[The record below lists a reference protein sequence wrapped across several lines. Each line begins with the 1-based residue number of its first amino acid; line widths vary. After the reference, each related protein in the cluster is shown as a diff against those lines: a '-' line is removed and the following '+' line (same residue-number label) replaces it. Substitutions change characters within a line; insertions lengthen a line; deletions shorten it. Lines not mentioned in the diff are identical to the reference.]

1 MVSFKLQKSMRK
13 VKMKSSTKARKRN
26 GQIFSVGSLLA
37 YLARIKDTRKPR
49 GIRYSLTT
57 ILAVMVLAK
66 LCGEDKPYGIADWAQ
81 MRSEWLIE
89 TLNLNYKCLP
99 HHSTYR
105 RVLSEVVDGNE
116 FDELISEYL
125 GCLPQDGQDVVMSID
140 GKTVRGTITS
150 EDPFGLHLLAAY
162 LPDEG
167 IVLMQMVVEKDK
179 ENEIVVAPK
188 LLKALDLRKKIII
201 GDAMHTQRNL
211 SIQIVEA
218 EGDYVWIV
226 KDNQPNTRQAIEQLF
241 APEKPIP
248 GVGCPPMDFRTAKT
262 TDKSR
267 GRIEERTITVSNL
280 LNDYLDWPYLA
291 QVFKLERRITYP
303 TSGKVHVEIQ
313 YGITSLSNDEASP
326 ERLLEIVR
334 SEWGIEN
341 GLHYRRDVTFQ
352 EDLTRMSKKSF
363 ARAMTTINNLVIS
376 LLNHGGFDNHARA
389 RRFFAAH
396 PDKAFD
402 MIA

>member
-1 MVSFKLQKSMRK
+1 
-13 VKMKSSTKARKRN
+13 MKSSTKASEIN
-26 GQIFSVGSLLA
+26 GQIFSMGSLLT
-37 YLARIKDTRKPR
+37 YLAKIKDMRKPR
-49 GIRYSLTT
+49 GIRYSLVT
-57 ILAVMVLAK
+57 ILVVMVLAK

-89 TLNLNYKCLP
+89 TLNLEYKRLP

-105 RVLSEVVDGNE
+105 RVLSEVVDGDE
-116 FDELISEYL
+116 FEALISAYL
-125 GCLPQDGQDVVMSID
+125 GSLPQDGQEVVLSMD
-140 GKTVRGTITS
+140 GKTVRGTITA

-167 IVLMQMVVEKDK
+167 IVLLQMVVEKDK

-188 LLKALDLRKKIII
+188 LLKSLDLRKKIVI
-201 GDAMHTQRNL
+201 GDAMHTQRKL
-211 SIQIVEA
+211 STQIVDA
-218 EGDYVWIV
+218 GGDYVWLV
-226 KDNQPNTRQAIEQLF
+226 KDNQPNTRQAIAQLF

-267 GRIEERTITVSNL
+267 GRIEERTITVSHL

-291 QVFKLERRITYP
+291 QVFKLERRFTYLA
-303 TSGKVHVEIQ
+303 SGKVHAEIQ
-313 YGITSLSNDEASP
+313 YGITSLSDHEASP
-326 ERLLEIVR
+326 ERLLEIIR

-352 EDLTRMSKKSF
+352 EDLTRMTRKSL
-363 ARAMTTINNLVIS
+363 ARAMATINNLIIS
-376 LLNHGGFDNHARA
+376 LLNHHGFDNHAQA

-396 PDKAFD
+396 PHQAFD
-402 MIA
+402 MLS

>member
-1 MVSFKLQKSMRK
+1 
-13 VKMKSSTKARKRN
+13 MKSSTKEREIN
-26 GQIFSVGSLLA
+26 GQIFTFESLLS
-37 YLARIKDTRKPR
+37 YLAKIKDTRKPR
-49 GIRYSLTT
+49 GIRYSLPTV
-57 ILAVMVLAK
+57 LAIMVLAK

-89 TLNLNYKCLP
+89 ILNLDYKRLP

-105 RVLSEVVDGNE
+105 RVLSEIVDGDE
-116 FDELISEYL
+116 FEELVSGYL
-125 GCLPQDGQDVVMSID
+125 RCLPPDGQEVVISID
-140 GKTVRGTITS
+140 GKTVRGTITAD
-150 EDPFGLHLLAAY
+150 DPFGLHLLAAY

-188 LLKALDLRKKIII
+188 LLKSLDLRKKIVI
-201 GDAMHTQRNL
+201 GDAMHTQRKL
-211 SIQIVEA
+211 STQIVEA
-218 EGDYVWIV
+218 EGNYVWTV

-267 GRIEERTITVSNL
+267 GRVEERTITVSNL

-291 QVFKLERRITYP
+291 QVFKLERRVTYLA
-303 TSGKVHVEIQ
+303 SGKTHSEIQ
-313 YGITSLSNDEASP
+313 YGITSLSEDEAPP
-326 ERLLEIVR
+326 ERLLEIIR

-352 EDLTRMSKKSF
+352 EDLTRMTKKSF
-363 ARAMTTINNLVIS
+363 ARVMTTINNLVIS
-376 LLNHGGFDNHARA
+376 LLNNSGFDNHARA

-396 PDKAFD
+396 PHKAFD
-402 MIA
+402 MIS